1 MKAQTL
7 VTVALVVL
15 VVVYGIQT
23 MQLVNIKE
31 QVHTGNIKV
40 TSSSVNPQAGGQP
53 AVPKNLQNLPQMV
66 GGC

>member
-7 VTVALVVL
+7 VTIALVVL

-23 MQLVNIKE
+23 MQLMNIKE
-31 QVHTGNIKV
+31 HVSSGNVKI
-40 TSSSVNPQAGGQP
+40 TPLNGAPGGQGSAP
-53 AVPKNLQNLPQMV
+53 QNVQSLPDMV

>member
-15 VVVYGIQT
+15 VLVYGIQT
-23 MQLVNIKE
+23 MQLMNIKE
-31 QVHTGNIKV
+31 QVHSGNIKV
-40 TSSSVNPQAGGQP
+40 TTANAPKLGGQ
-53 AVPKNLQNLPQMV
+53 AVVPNNVQSLPSQV

>member
-7 VTVALVVL
+7 VTLALVVL
-15 VVVYGIQT
+15 VVVYGVQT

-40 TSSSVNPQAGGQP
+40 SSASTPTKSGQP
-53 AVPKNLQNLPQMV
+53 ALPVNIQSLPAMQ

>member
-7 VTVALVVL
+7 VTIALVVL

-23 MQLVNIKE
+23 MQLMNIKE
-31 QVHTGNIKV
+31 QVSSGNVKI
-40 TSSSVNPQAGGQP
+40 TPLGAAPNGQGG
-53 AVPKNLQNLPQMV
+53 AAQNAQQLPDMV